1 MANFLSCELK
11 WCIYN
16 NEGKGRFIFL
26 PIYIYIYSYLY
37 LCGFVYAHI
46 CVHMYVYIFIYI
58 YMHIHHIWFYI
69 HACIHIVCIYIHT
82 CTIGSFESVA
92 SINLAL
98 IHEHMMQCVHSRVS
112 SKLSPARVSNF
123 QGPVLA
129 VVGFRCWLWSSTWT
143 AQRSC
148 RVHSLQSCS
157 IKVQLHNHCFSAG
170 LCKLRASVFLSVF
183 APTVCSCCFAAGL
196 DVIFLK
202 GHTVM
207 SDLNKAWACR
217 FFVLFCFYWKSM
229 RETTSKLGLCICT
242 INKRGVLGCSAGNC

>member
-1 MANFLSCELK
+1 MWF
-11 WCIYN
+11 
-16 NEGKGRFIFL
+16 
-26 PIYIYIYSYLY
+26 
-37 LCGFVYAHI
+37 
-46 CVHMYVYIFIYI
+46 CVCTHMYAYVHVYIFKYI
-58 YMHIHHIWFYI
+58 YAHTPHMILYI
-69 HACIHIVCIYIHT
+69 YACIHIVCVCVYIHT

-196 DVIFLK
+196 DVIF
-202 GHTVM
+202 
-207 SDLNKAWACR
+207 
-217 FFVLFCFYWKSM
+217 F
-229 RETTSKLGLCICT
+229 
-242 INKRGVLGCSAGNC
+242 